1 MESDHLVIHWLS
13 DKMKTFLTALL
24 ILPTFLASAQV
35 LDSVKNAKR
44 VRLTPLPVIYYS
56 PETRWGFGALVA
68 ANFETVKVPDT
79 ITKSSYAQ
87 TYFLYTVNDQYELG
101 LSSRIYA
108 AKNKFIFHGKFNY
121 TYFPEYYY
129 GIETEDPESSKDTIE
144 YNRISADLRFYWQ
157 VKRNLYAGFATRF
170 SDIRNI
176 DGGPSGHFSQDKPPG
191 YQGCWLLGFAPALT
205 LETRDNFVYPRKG
218 FYLEALY
225 YVYPSFDESSYGF
238 RNFRLDARKYFPLK
252 ITSDIDAI
260 AFQFIANVNN
270 GNVPFKDMADIGG
283 SNTMRGYYTGFYRY
297 NNLYAL
303 QVELRT
309 HIWWRLGVTAWLG
322 AALTPEKWYTFFDHS
337 LKPNA
342 GLGLRIM
349 MNRKDRLNVRVDQ
362 GFGKKGQ
369 SGFYLDI
376 SEAF

>member
-1 MESDHLVIHWLS
+1 
-13 DKMKTFLTALL
+13 MKKCLACLL
-24 ILPTFLASAQV
+24 FLAHCFAHGQV
-35 LDSVKNAKR
+35 KDSVGNHKR

-87 TYFLYTVNDQYELG
+87 TYFLYTVNHQYDLG

-108 AKNKFIFHGKFNY
+108 PKNNFIFYGKFNY

-129 GIETEDPESSKDTIE
+129 GIETEDPESKKDTIE

-157 VKRNLYAGFATRF
+157 VKHNFYAGFATRF

-176 DGGPSGHFSQDKPPG
+176 NGGPTGHFSEDQPPG
-191 YQGCWLLGFAPALT
+191 NQGYWLQGFAPALT
-205 LETRDNFVYPRKG
+205 LETRDNYVYPRKG
-218 FYLEALY
+218 FYLEVLY
-225 YVYPSFDESSYGF
+225 YLYPSWGENSYGF
-238 RNFRLDARKYFPLK
+238 RNLRIDARKYFPIKL
-252 ITSDIDAI
+252 TSDIDAL
-260 AFQFIANVNN
+260 AFQFVANVNN

-303 QVELRT
+303 QAELRM
-309 HIWWRLGVTAWLG
+309 HLWWRLGVTAWVG
-322 AALTPEKWYTFFDHS
+322 AALTPEYWYSFFDHS
-337 LKPNA
+337 IKPNA

-376 SEAF
+376 AEAF